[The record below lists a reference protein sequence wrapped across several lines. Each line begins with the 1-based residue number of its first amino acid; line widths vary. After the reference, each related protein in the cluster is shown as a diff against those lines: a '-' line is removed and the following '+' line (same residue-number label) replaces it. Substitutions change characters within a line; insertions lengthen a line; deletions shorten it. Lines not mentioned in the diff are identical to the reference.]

1 MALARSLDWLFQL
14 GTQPRRR
21 RASAALGPLRVWPSG
36 RAAMAMIAGVALLF
50 AGLAVFR
57 VWSAIHAIAPRAQ
70 PADLITLVHAQADE
84 PGSLGWK
91 IKHDQRINILLLGYG
106 GPGHDGA

>member
-1 MALARSLDWLFQL
+1 MMLASSRHPRWPARSLDWLFQL

-36 RAAMAMIAGVALLF
+36 RAAMAVIAGVALLF

-57 VWSAIHAIAPRAQ
+57 VWSAIHAISPRAQ

-84 PGSLGWK
+84 PGSLGGK
-91 IKHDQRINILLLGYG
+91 I
-106 GPGHDGA
+106 